1 MKTGKSRPTFHDGF
15 SLIEILIVILIF
27 SVLAILATQSLA
39 LSLRGSRKSESLGEV
54 RESVDFSI
62 SIMER
67 FLRSAKSVTCSAD
80 NKVLDYTDENGYPG
94 RFSCLSA
101 GSPPT
106 GYIASGSA
114 NIRLTST
121 DVNVDCTG
129 AVFSC
134 PTPTPPAPP
143 SVLVS
148 IKATSATS
156 SGAESASQ
164 TVTSKILLRKY

>member
-1 MKTGKSRPTFHDGF
+1 MKRGF
-15 SLIEILIVILIF
+15 SLIEILIVTLIF

-39 LSLRGSRKSESLGEV
+39 LSLRGSRKSESLGGV

-67 FLRSAKSVTCSAD
+67 LLRSAKSVTCD
-80 NKVLDYTDENGYPG
+80 VNNKYLVYIDENGYTG
-94 RFSCLSA
+94 RFSCLPA
-101 GSPPT
+101 GSTT

-129 AVFSC
+129 VVFSC

-156 SGAESASQ
+156 SGAESASS